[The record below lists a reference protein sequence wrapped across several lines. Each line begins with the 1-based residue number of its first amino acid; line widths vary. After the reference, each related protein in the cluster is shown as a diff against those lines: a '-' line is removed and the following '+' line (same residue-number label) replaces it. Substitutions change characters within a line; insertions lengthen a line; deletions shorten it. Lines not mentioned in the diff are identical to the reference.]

1 MELLRAGEPGNEAT
15 VIYMYVHTYNVLV
28 FRYIKCT
35 SNIYFRNTMD
45 FLGSLFFRE
54 KKLRT
59 LISRGSYA
67 HIYMH
72 INIIHTYLDR
82 FPKASGGKKAKAL
95 IELDRGI
102 TSPLDGAVFLL
113 VKEHS
118 AWPSVTENTFT
129 NP

>member
-54 KKLRT
+54 KKLT
-59 LISRGSYA
+59 
-67 HIYMH
+67 HIIKNH
-72 INIIHTYLDR
+72 Q
-82 FPKASGGKKAKAL
+82 
-95 IELDRGI
+95 
-102 TSPLDGAVFLL
+102 
-113 VKEHS
+113 
-118 AWPSVTENTFT
+118 
-129 NP
+129 